1 MKDKKS
7 GENLRKI
14 FPALFYELIK
24 KN

>member
-14 FPALFYELIK
+14 FTALFYELIK